1 MTREVANLIDALI
14 PGVIGLVIIVLPCVI
29 AGKNALDEKITM
41 IRRIGIILVVIS
53 IGYVLLKI
61 LSR

>member
-14 PGVIGLVIIVLPCVI
+14 PGLIGLAIIMLPRVF
-29 AGKNALDEKITM
+29 AGKNAVDEKITK

-53 IGYVLLKI
+53 IGYVLLII